1 MTSLDEIGF
10 YTLSEKRAKVSGIN
24 TRMERAEIIITD
36 RCNFKCP
43 YCRGLREEI
52 RGEMPIEQIRR
63 NIDIL
68 AKHNLRCIRFSG
80 GEPTT
85 HKHLPVAVAHAL
97 FRGIERI
104 AISTNGSADFST
116 YDMLVDLGVNDF
128 SISLDA
134 CCSSFADKMAGVS
147 GKFNSV
153 TENIR
158 ALSKLTYVTVG
169 VVISEET
176 VHTTKDIV
184 MFAHELGVADIRLIS
199 AAQFDKV
206 LHQVKDIPQHVLD
219 AHPILKYRVERAK
232 NGQTIRGIG
241 KDDSDWCGIAIDDVV
256 IAGKY
261 HFPCVIHMRENGNP
275 IGEFNEDFRYDRLM
289 WSCNTNTK
297 EEKICQKNC
306 LDCIVQYNNAREA
319 NIERVIKDW

>member
-1 MTSLDEIGF
+1 MTTLDEIGF
-10 YTLSEKRAKVSGIN
+10 YTLSEKRAKVSGLH

-52 RGEMPIEQIRR
+52 RGEMPIEQIKR

-68 AKHNLRCIRFSG
+68 VKHNLRCIRFSG

-85 HKHLPVAVAHAL
+85 HESLDDAVVWAKIN
-97 FRGIERI
+97 GVEKI
-104 AISTNGSADFST
+104 AISTNGSADLDE
-116 YDMLVDLGVNDF
+116 YEWLVQCGVNDF

-147 GKFNSV
+147 GKFNRV
-153 TENIR
+153 TDNIR

-169 VVISEET
+169 IVISEET

-206 LHQVKDIPQHVLD
+206 LHQVKGIPQEVLD

-232 NGQTIRGIG
+232 NGHPIRGIG
-241 KDDSDWCGIAIDDVV
+241 RDDSSWCGIAVDDVV

-275 IGEFNEDFRYDRLM
+275 IGEFNEDFRYERLM
-289 WSCNTNTK
+289 WACATDTK

-306 LDCIVQYNNAREA
+306 LDCIVQYNNTREKHCV
-319 NIERVIKDW
+319 EDW